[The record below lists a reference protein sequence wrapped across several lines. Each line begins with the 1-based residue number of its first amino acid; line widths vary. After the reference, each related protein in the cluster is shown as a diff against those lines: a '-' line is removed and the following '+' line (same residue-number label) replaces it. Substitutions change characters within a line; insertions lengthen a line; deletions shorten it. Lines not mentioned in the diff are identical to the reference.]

1 MKTTATYKLEVV
13 KTEMG
18 ADSLTKGPRMSCYS

>member
-1 MKTTATYKLEVV
+1 MKTTMTYKLEVV

-18 ADSLTKGPRMSCYS
+18 ADSLTQGPGMSNMS